1 MAKLPIR
8 DLNVVRSEQVTPNM
22 QRVTLGGAELHNF
35 PKNHE
40 GAWIALLFPQ
50 VGETT
55 VHKPRL
61 LQPKNKRP
69 RRRYYTIRNFNEKT
83 KELTIDMV
91 LHGSLLHTGVAS
103 NWARKCR
110 KGDNIVIAGPHLRK
124 ANKPTQMIDEDAAWF
139 FLIGDMTA
147 LPAVICNI
155 ELLPQNA
162 KGYVVIEICNESDK
176 QELQCPQGIEIHWL
190 INPHPSQRNGD
201 LANKVKSLPW
211 LTGTPSI
218 WSACEQSTMYQ
229 LRYYFNE
236 DRNINLKEN
245 YIVSYWK
252 IGQSKVK

>member
-8 DLNVVRSEQVTPNM
+8 DLNVVRSEQITPNM

-50 VGETT
+50 AGETT

-61 LQPKNKRP
+61 LQAKSKQP
-69 RRRYYTIRNFNEKT
+69 RRRYYTVRDFDIST

-91 LHGSLLHTGVAS
+91 LHGSLLHSGVAS
-103 NWARKCR
+103 NWAKKCK
-110 KGDNIVIAGPHLRK
+110 KGDNIAIAGPHLRK
-124 ANKPTQMIDEDAAWF
+124 ANKPSQMINKDAAWF

-155 ELLPQNA
+155 EHLPQDA
-162 KGYVVIEICNESDK
+162 KGYVVIEIYNKSDK
-176 QELQCPQGIEIHWL
+176 QELECPKGIEVHWL
-190 INPHPSQRNGD
+190 INPNPTQRTSS
-201 LANKVKSLPW
+201 LAKKVKSLPW
-211 LTGTPSI
+211 LNGTPSI

-229 LRYYFNE
+229 LRYYFDE
-236 DRNINLKEN
+236 DRSINLKDN
-245 YIVSYWK
+245 YIVSYWRIGHK
-252 IGQSKVK
+252 I